1 MTKKQKITLG
11 RILAAGVL
19 LIAFSLLPS
28 EGWVRLMLFLVP
40 YAVIGY
46 DILWKAVCNI
56 CHGQVFDE
64 NFLMAIATVGAFAT
78 GQYPEAVFVMLFY
91 QVGELF
97 QGIAVGKS
105 RRSISSLMDIR
116 PDMARVERG
125 EGTEEVDPE
134 EVAVGE
140 VVVIHPG
147 ERVPIDGTVVEG
159 DSFLDTAAL
168 TGEPVP
174 RHIRAGEA
182 IVSGCINQNG
192 ILRVRCDRPFEEST
206 VSRILELVENSAERK
221 SRSETFITRFARY
234 YTPAVVIGAAL
245 LAVLPPLFSGD
256 FAGNFTTWFSRALNF
271 LVVSCPCALVISV
284 PLSFFGGIGGTS
296 RMGVLFK
303 GSTYLE
309 GLASCDTMVF
319 DKTGT
324 LTKGTF
330 RVASVHPATAGQEE
344 KLLETAALTEQFS
357 SHPIARS
364 LLEAYGKAPEQSR
377 VREVEE
383 VAGHGL
389 RAVVDGHPVA
399 VGNRRL
405 MEREGVACPD
415 LSETADVA
423 GTVVEVARDGK
434 YEGYIVIADE
444 VSPDAARALGQLRQ
458 MGVSHMVML
467 TGDREQAARAVA
479 AEVGVDEVIAGCLP
493 TDKVSHLEALLER
506 CHQTPGAHLAY
517 VGDGINDA
525 PALTRADIGI
535 AMGAFGAD
543 AAIEAAD
550 VVLMNNSLERIA
562 GAMALSRRTRR
573 IVRENIVFALAVKAV
588 VLILSAIG
596 ITSLWIATFA
606 DVGVA
611 VLAILNAMRTLR
623 CKESEEYHP

>member
-28 EGWVRLMLFLVP
+28 EGWVRLTLFLVP

-134 EVAVGE
+134 GVAVGE

-174 RHIRAGEA
+174 RHIRVGEA

-284 PLSFFGGIGGTS
+284 PLSFFGGIGGAS

-415 LSETADVA
+415 PSETADVA

-506 CHQTPGAHLAY
+506 CHQTRGAHLAY

-573 IVRENIVFALAVKAV
+573 IVRENIVFALAVKAM

>member
-284 PLSFFGGIGGTS
+284 PLSFFGGIGGAS

-415 LSETADVA
+415 PSETADVA